1 MPGIAEL
8 ALGAAPIAGGAL
20 LGAAA
25 GSFKGPDVRAMIAKD
40 MDLLERI
47 PDDQPELKARLK
59 ASITERISDLVEGTE
74 RSRALREAAVSYSG
88 NWRDIVVFICAV
100 LFTIV
105 WWNVSHSR
113 SNWLVM
119 FIAMIILSV
128 VAAIYAGR
136 GIARAIEQLHAQKR
150 RRRNL
155 SSGRCP
161 TARGCARGRRRRR
174 TPTPRCRR
182 SGPGRGSCSPWRC
195 VADRSR
201 CGSRR
206 RRARTR

>member
-25 GSFKGPDVRAMIAKD
+25 GSFKGPDVRAMITKD

-59 ASITERISDLVEGTE
+59 ASIDERINDLIEANE
-74 RSRALREAAVSYSG
+74 KSRALREAAISYGG
-88 NWRDIVVFICAV
+88 NWRDIVVFICAI
-100 LFTIV
+100 LFTII

-113 SNWLVM
+113 ANWLVM
-119 FIAMIILSV
+119 FVLMIILSI

-136 GIARAIEQLHAQKR
+136 GIARAIANFLHRDDDGETPQAQ
-150 RRRNL
+150 
-155 SSGRCP
+155 
-161 TARGCARGRRRRR
+161 
-174 TPTPRCRR
+174 
-182 SGPGRGSCSPWRC
+182 
-195 VADRSR
+195 
-201 CGSRR
+201 
-206 RRARTR
+206 

>member
-25 GSFKGPDVRAMIAKD
+25 GSFKGPDVRGMIDKD

-47 PDDQPELKARLK
+47 PDDKPELKARLE
-59 ASITERISDLVEGTE
+59 ASINERISDLIAGTE
-74 RSRALREAAVSYSG
+74 RSRAIREAAVSYSG

-128 VAAIYAGR
+128 LAGIYAGR
-136 GIARAIEQLHAQKR
+136 GIIRAI
-150 RRRNL
+150 
-155 SSGRCP
+155 SSF
-161 TARGCARGRRRRR
+161 
-174 TPTPRCRR
+174 
-182 SGPGRGSCSPWRC
+182 
-195 VADRSR
+195 VSR
-201 CGSRR
+201 QDHEAS
-206 RRARTR
+206 